1 MLDRDAAPR
10 KRPSPSLSGINV
22 GSADIAAFLQFQTKY
37 YSSTTLYY
45 TVLLCTTEYYNVLL
59 QCYSVLQSATPVL
72 FRTTKYCSST
82 SPYYKV
88 LLHYYSVLQCNTP
101 VLFRTTKY
109 YSILLQFYSV
119 LQCTTPVL
127 VRTTK

>member
-45 TVLLCTTEYYNVLL
+45 TVLQSNYYNVLL
-59 QCYSVLQSATPVL
+59 Q
-72 FRTTKYCSST
+72 
-82 SPYYKV
+82 
-88 LLHYYSVLQCNTP
+88 YYSVLQTATP

-109 YSILLQFYSV
+109 YSSTSPYDKVLLRTTTYYSTTILYYNVLLQY
-119 LQCTTPVL
+119 
-127 VRTTK
+127 

>member
-45 TVLLCTTEYYNVLL
+45 TVLR
-59 QCYSVLQSATPVL
+59 Q
-72 FRTTKYCSST
+72 
-82 SPYYKV
+82 
-88 LLHYYSVLQCNTP
+88 YYSVLESTTP

-109 YSILLQFYSV
+109 YSSTFLYYKVLL
-119 LQCTTPVL
+119 
-127 VRTTK
+127 

>member
-1 MLDRDAAPR
+1 MKDRDAAPR

-22 GSADIAAFLQFQTKY
+22 GSADIAAFRQFQTKY
-37 YSSTTLYY
+37 YSSITLYY

-72 FRTTKYCSST
+72 FRTTKYYSST
-82 SPYYKV
+82 SPY
-88 LLHYYSVLQCNTP
+88 

-109 YSILLQFYSV
+109 YSTTILYYNVILQYYSV
-119 LQCTTPVL
+119 LQSTTPYYSSFYLYYNVL
-127 VRTTK
+127 LQY

>member
-10 KRPSPSLSGINV
+10 KRPSPSLSGISV

-59 QCYSVLQSATPVL
+59 QYCSVLQSATPAL
-72 FRTTKYCSST
+72 FRTTKYDSSI
-82 SPYYKV
+82 SP
-88 LLHYYSVLQCNTP
+88 
-101 VLFRTTKY
+101 
-109 YSILLQFYSV
+109 
-119 LQCTTPVL
+119 
-127 VRTTK
+127 